1 VIGDRIFVF
10 GGRGGKDMRP
20 LEENGRVWIYN
31 TRTDS
36 WTYLDPVPGS
46 PYPAARSYHASA
58 AIEKPEPRLQS
69 VQTDNVLDDTQIG
82 KTAEAALTDE
92 QGGGHGT
99 FFVHA
104 GCPATGRTNDL
115 WAFDVMSR
123 TWKEYPTPP
132 GKPRGGTSIAISKQR
147 IYRYGGFNVEG
158 EEGGKLD
165 VLELQMTTFTGIG
178 SSSEV
183 SVSARGEWET
193 LDFTEE
199 NMSRPGN
206 RSVAGMQTIS
216 TGGGREYLILFLG
229 ERDPSTQGHAGAG
242 KFWDDVWAFQC
253 PPQGMTAAS
262 LDHATRQA
270 LGKETGE
277 GLWTQIRVADAEGLE
292 GEDVR
297 TLIPGGRGWFGSSS
311 MGDLD
316 VSGIVLWGGLN
327 SLNERQDDGWILR
340 LG

>member
-1 VIGDRIFVF
+1 
-10 GGRGGKDMRP
+10 
-20 LEENGRVWIYN
+20 
-31 TRTDS
+31 
-36 WTYLDPVPGS
+36 
-46 PYPAARSYHASA
+46 
-58 AIEKPEPRLQS
+58 
-69 VQTDNVLDDTQIG
+69 
-82 KTAEAALTDE
+82 
-92 QGGGHGT
+92 
-99 FFVHA
+99 
-104 GCPATGRTNDL
+104 
-115 WAFDVMSR
+115 
-123 TWKEYPTPP
+123 
-132 GKPRGGTSIAISKQR
+132 
-147 IYRYGGFNVEG
+147 
-158 EEGGKLD
+158 
-165 VLELQMTTFTGIG
+165 
-178 SSSEV
+178 
-183 SVSARGEWET
+183 
-193 LDFTEE
+193 
-199 NMSRPGN
+199 
-206 RSVAGMQTIS
+206 MQTIS

-297 TLIPGGRGWFGSSS
+297 QLIPGGRGWFGSSS

-340 LG
+340 LE